1 MSRHRDAR
9 ENTVRRPC
17 DDGTMDAVRVDRYLW
32 AIRLFPSRTESTE
45 TCRSGHVRVNGA
57 RAKPA
62 SDVRRGDR
70 IELHTPGR
78 SRIVEVIDPIA
89 TRVSASL
96 AVLAYRDLTPPPPPG
111 RGELSQAVRERSS
124 GRPTKRDRRLLDR
137 ARGR

>member
-1 MSRHRDAR
+1 
-9 ENTVRRPC
+9 
-17 DDGTMDAVRVDRYLW
+17 MDAVRVDRYLW

-62 SDVRRGDR
+62 TEVRRGDR
-70 IELHTPGR
+70 IDLRGHRR
-78 SRIVEVIDPIA
+78 SRVVEVVDPIP

-96 AVLAYRDLTPPPPPG
+96 AALAYRDLTPTPPP
-111 RGELSQAVRERSS
+111 RREELPQALRARSS